1 MKYRVAFYCP
11 DRHILYDAGRQPDK
25 RGVGGGVVA
34 RIRLAQALVS
44 LGHEVELI
52 CNCPRRELHLGVNY
66 VPLNEVRKIEADV
79 LVLTT
84 SGDRLD
90 ISPVLDLDLSVKL
103 TLLVVHGVPKI
114 NGIQEVHPDR
124 FYLISNFIKDVV
136 ETEWGMDLKQR
147 SFVTYHGVNK
157 SHYQRNYW
165 SRLLQPRN
173 NFQLA
178 YVGNP
183 IKGRDT
189 TLQVFRLLRKLD
201 SRYRLAIFGDEK
213 LWGGEIRRI
222 KIEAGV
228 KNYGSVPQ
236 RKLAQ
241 FLLTCGFSLFLQTIR
256 EGFGLSLIETMTAG
270 CIPIVSA
277 VGAFPELIQHGKNG
291 FLANGDP
298 MDASTQQHVAELIHK
313 LNQDHV
319 LLERIR
325 NNAISSTLEWR
336 EVALAWEQHWDIVLG
351 NAKPAQFD
359 TSHACSIC
367 SSKMVVLADGF
378 HCLHCGTFT
387 MNTHG

>member
-1 MKYRVAFYCP
+1 MKYRVTFYCP

-34 RIRLAQALVS
+34 RIRLAQALAS

-52 CNCPRRELHLGVNY
+52 CNCTRRETHLGVNY
-66 VPLNEVRKIEADV
+66 IPLNQVEKIEADV

-84 SGDRLD
+84 SGDKLD
-90 ISPVLDLDLSVKL
+90 ISPVLELDLSVKL
-103 TLLVVHGVPKI
+103 KILIVHGVPKI
-114 NGIQEVHPDR
+114 NGIQEVRPDK

-136 ETEWGMDLKQR
+136 ETEWGINLKQR

-157 SHYQRNYW
+157 SYYQRDYW
-165 SRLLQPRN
+165 SGLLRSRN
-173 NFQLA
+173 NFQLT

-189 TLQVFRLLRKLD
+189 ALQVFRLLRKLD

-213 LWGGEIRRI
+213 LWGGEISRI

-228 KNYGSVPQ
+228 RNYGSVPQ

-241 FLLTCGFSLFLQTIR
+241 MLLTGGFSLFLQTIR
-256 EGFGLSLIETMTAG
+256 EGFGLSLVETMTAG

-291 FLANGDP
+291 FLINGDP
-298 MDASTQQHVAELIHK
+298 MNASKQYHVAELIHK
-313 LNQDHV
+313 LNQDHGQ
-319 LLERIR
+319 LEEIR
-325 NNAISSTLEWR
+325 KSAISSTLEWR
-336 EVALAWEQHWDIVLG
+336 EVALAWEQHWGIILG
-351 NAKPAQFD
+351 NSNQYQTTQTCP
-359 TSHACSIC
+359 TCSN
-367 SSKMVVLADGF
+367 KMYDLADGL
-378 HCLHCGTFT
+378 HCLNCGRFT
-387 MNTHG
+387 LKLI

>member
-1 MKYRVAFYCP
+1 MKYHVAIYCP

-34 RIRLAQALVS
+34 RIRLAQSLAS

-66 VPLNEVRKIEADV
+66 VPLNEARKIEADI

-84 SGDRLD
+84 SGDKLD

-114 NGIQEVHPDR
+114 NGIQEVRPDK

-136 ETEWGMDLKQR
+136 ETEWGVDLKER
-147 SFVTYHGVNK
+147 SFVSYHGVNK
-157 SHYQRNYW
+157 SFYQRSYW
-165 SRLLQPRN
+165 HKLLRSRN

-183 IKGRDT
+183 VKGRDT

-222 KIEAGV
+222 RIEAGV
-228 KNYGSVPQ
+228 RNYGSVPQ

-241 FLLTCGFSLFLQTIR
+241 LLLTCGFSLFLQTIR

-277 VGAFPELIQHGKNG
+277 VGAFPEIIQHGKNG
-291 FLANGDP
+291 FLVNGDP
-298 MDASTQQHVAELIHK
+298 MDTSTQQDVAALIHK
-313 LNQDHV
+313 LQRDRTQ
-319 LLERIR
+319 LEEIR
-325 NNAISSTLEWR
+325 ENAIRSTFEWR

-351 NAKPAQFD
+351 NTDIKQYQTAQACP
-359 TSHACSIC
+359 ACSK
-367 SSKMVVLADGF
+367 KMYALEDGF
-378 HCLHCGTFT
+378 HCLNCGHFT
-387 MNTHG
+387 RKLM

>member
-34 RIRLAQALVS
+34 RIRLAQALAS

-84 SGDRLD
+84 SGDKLD
-90 ISPVLDLDLSVKL
+90 ISPVLKLELSVKL
-103 TLLVVHGVPKI
+103 KILIVHGVPKI
-114 NGIQEVHPDR
+114 NGIQEVSPDK

-147 SFVTYHGVNK
+147 SFVTYHGVNR
-157 SHYQRNYW
+157 SYYHRDYW
-165 SRLLQPRN
+165 SSLLKPRD

-213 LWGGEIRRI
+213 LWGGKISRI

-228 KNYGSVPQ
+228 RNYGSVPQ

-241 FLLTCGFSLFLQTIR
+241 LLLTCGFSLFLQTIR
-256 EGFGLSLIETMTAG
+256 EGFGLSLVETMTAG

-291 FLANGDP
+291 FLVTGDP
-298 MDASTQQHVAELIHK
+298 MDSSTQQHVAELIHK

-319 LLERIR
+319 QMEGIR
-325 NNAISSTLEWR
+325 KNAINSTLEWR
-336 EVALAWEQHWDIVLG
+336 EVALAWEQHWDIILG
-351 NAKPAQFD
+351 NSNQHQTTQTCP
-359 TSHACSIC
+359 TCSN
-367 SSKMVVLADGF
+367 KMYDLADGL
-378 HCLHCGTFT
+378 HCLNCGRFT
-387 MNTHG
+387 LKLI

>member
-25 RGVGGGVVA
+25 HGVGGGVVA
-34 RIRLAQALVS
+34 RIRLAQALAS
-44 LGHEVELI
+44 LGHEVELM
-52 CNCPRRELHLGVNY
+52 CNCVRTELHLGVNY
-66 VPLNEVRKIEADV
+66 VPLNQVRKIEADV

-84 SGDRLD
+84 SGDKLD
-90 ISPVLDLDLSVKL
+90 ISPILELDLSVKL
-103 TLLVVHGVPKI
+103 TLLVVHGVPKV
-114 NGIQEVHPDR
+114 NGIQEVQPDK

-136 ETEWGMDLKQR
+136 ETEWGIDLKQK

-157 SHYQRNYW
+157 SYYQRDYW
-165 SRLLQPRN
+165 SGLLKSRN

-183 IKGRDT
+183 IKGRGT

-213 LWGGEIRRI
+213 LWGGEISRN

-228 KNYGSVPQ
+228 RNYGSVPQ

-241 FLLTCGFSLFLQTIR
+241 LLLTCGFSVFLQTIR

-270 CIPIVSA
+270 CIPIASA

-291 FLANGDP
+291 FLINGDP
-298 MDASTQQHVAELIHK
+298 MDASTQQHAAALIHE
-313 LNQDHV
+313 LQQDRTQ
-319 LLERIR
+319 LEEIR
-325 NNAISSTLEWR
+325 KNAINSTLEWR

-351 NAKPAQFD
+351 NSDINQYQ
-359 TSHACSIC
+359 TTQACPTC
-367 SSKMVVLADGF
+367 SNKMYGLADGL
-378 HCLHCGTFT
+378 HCLHCGHFT
-387 MNTHG
+387 IKLI